1 MAGPGKGRS
10 NAVTWA
16 ERAALGA
23 IMGVVAF
30 VVERRLL
37 KALRRRGASAPAST
51 PRGAELTAAPQNVD
65 Q

>member
-1 MAGPGKGRS
+1 MARRL
-10 NAVTWA
+10 

-37 KALRRRGASAPAST
+37 KTLRKRGEPQAPDERS
-51 PRGAELTAAPQNVD
+51 RLELAGPTEEVQD
-65 Q
+65 QG